1 MYIKGRRDLSS
12 IIFSFDHRN
21 AKISTGYA
29 KFIFSCCSFVMV
41 SNHIRLKKDV
51 CSKEFKD
58 GGLNIISIIEFII
71 IGLDEEHYITK

>member
-29 KFIFSCCSFVMV
+29 KG
-41 SNHIRLKKDV
+41 V
-51 CSKEFKD
+51 CSKEFKY